1 MFCWFIVLHKLLT
14 LYMFIRLNPDKID
27 YNQLNKAV
35 EVLKNGGIIVYPTDS
50 VYALGCDLMNLK
62 AVEKI
67 CKLKNIKPEKSTFS
81 FICPDLSSLSNYTK
95 PISNNLFRVMKKAL
109 PGPYTFILEA
119 SGNVPKLLKQ
129 SRKTVGI
136 RVPNNN
142 ICKELTNALGNPI
155 LSTSLHNSED
165 DLMNYF
171 TEPLLIYERYG
182 DVVDLVIDGGYGN
195 IYTTTVVDCSNGGLE
210 IIREGIG
217 DVSILEL

>member
-1 MFCWFIVLHKLLT
+1 MLSAIS
-14 LYMFIRLNPDKID
+14 NPSN
-27 YNQLNKAV
+27 YLAV
-35 EVLKNGGIIVYPTDS
+35 DILK
-50 VYALGCDLMNLK
+50 GCDLMNLK

-95 PISNNLFRVMKKAL
+95 LISNTIFRVMKKAL

-119 SGNVPKLLKQ
+119 NSNVPKLLKQ

-136 RVPNNN
+136 RVPANN

-155 LSTSLHNSED
+155 ISTSLHNNED

-171 TEPLLIYERYG
+171 TEPLMIYERYG
-182 DVVDLVIDGGYGN
+182 DVVDLVIDGGYGS
-195 IYTTTVVDCSNGGLE
+195 IYPTTVLDCSNNEIE

-217 DVSILEL
+217 ELSVLEL

>member
-1 MFCWFIVLHKLLT
+1 MFCWFIVQHKLLT

-27 YNQLNKAV
+27 YEQLNKAV

-81 FICPDLSSLSNYTK
+81 FICPDLSSLSNYAK

-129 SRKTVGI
+129 QRKTVGI

-142 ICKELTNALGNPI
+142 ICKELTIALGNPI
-155 LSTSLHNSED
+155 ISTSLHNSED

-195 IYTTTVVDCSNGGLE
+195 IYPTTVVDCSNGGLE
-210 IIREGIG
+210 IVREGIG

>member
-1 MFCWFIVLHKLLT
+1 
-14 LYMFIRLNPDKID
+14 MFIRINHDKID

-81 FICPDLSSLSNYTK
+81 FICSDLSSLSNYTK
-95 PISNNLFRVMKKAL
+95 PISNTIFRVMKKAL

-119 SGNVPKLLKQ
+119 NSNVPKLLKQ

-136 RVPNNN
+136 RVPANN

-155 LSTSLHNSED
+155 ISTSLHNNED
-165 DLMNYF
+165 ELMNYF
-171 TEPLLIYERYG
+171 TEPLMIYERYG
-182 DVVDLVIDGGYGN
+182 EVVDLVIDGGYGS
-195 IYTTTVVDCSNGGLE
+195 IYPTTVIDCSNNE
-210 IIREGIG
+210 IEVIREGIG
-217 DVSILEL
+217 ELSVLEL

>member
-1 MFCWFIVLHKLLT
+1 MFCWFIVQHKLLT

-27 YNQLNKAV
+27 YDQLNKAV

-95 PISNNLFRVMKKAL
+95 PIGNNLFRVMKKAL

-142 ICKELTNALGNPI
+142 ICKELTIALGNPI
-155 LSTSLHNSED
+155 ISTSLHNNED

-182 DVVDLVIDGGYGN
+182 DVVDLVIDGGYGS
-195 IYTTTVVDCSNGGLE
+195 IYPTTVVDCSKGDLE

-217 DVSILEL
+217 DISILEL